1 MSFDRGRNSSGEKEN
16 KKQEAAVEPKKIC
29 LEAKIFKNGK
39 EVFVSEELRKKLYG
53 VIAFLPLR
61 KVIDRGYTLKDRE
74 KLNPREAAAVS
85 MLDNRILTDTEFQKE
100 VKDLLLKR
108 VRLEENFPVGELER
122 DENAMYALFFLAHE
136 CVKSYIPQR
145 EREGMLEKV
154 DKGEIDL
161 KEALYGRK
169 KQL

>member
-1 MSFDRGRNSSGEKEN
+1 MSNDRGRNNSGKKEN
-16 KKQEAAVEPKKIC
+16 KKQEATVESEKIC
-29 LEAKIFKNGK
+29 CEAKVFKKGK

-61 KVIDRGYTLKDRE
+61 KVIDRGYTLNDRE

-85 MLDNRILTDTEFQKE
+85 MLDNRILVDTEFQKE

-108 VRLEENFPVGELER
+108 VRLEENFPIGELEK
-122 DENAMYALFFLAHE
+122 DEDALYALFFLAHE
-136 CVKSYIPQR
+136 CVKSYIPQK
-145 EREGMLEKV
+145 EKESMLQGV

-161 KEALYGRK
+161 KEELYGRK
-169 KQL
+169 K